1 MPILHRPTLTMK
13 LGLMQLFRWKRRE
26 TMSQDNRHSPSRP
39 HIVKAAGIDLDTLEV
54 MMSRRLHLVMRHTW
68 LVITFAVLLVAGLVV
83 LSVYLLEQKT
93 VFRVAVGPRD
103 SADVK
108 IVEILADKFARER
121 TSIKLIPVVQD
132 EPVNAKDIGGKPDF
146 DLAIIRSNLVIDAR
160 WPVVAILRQNVAVLM
175 VPAPGTR
182 GPVKTEAKRA
192 KPAVKIAKV
201 SDLLG
206 RRVGIVGESEASPDL
221 LHDILRQYNIPIDK
235 VDVVGV
241 ALKDLHDAIHD
252 NRIDAV
258 LVAGPVTGKAIADA
272 VAAASTDKQAPTFI
286 AVDQAEAIAQRLTA
300 YEKFSIVAGSFGGSP
315 AKPAEDM
322 DSLSFPQYIVAR
334 RSIDEGQIA
343 TFSKLL
349 YTSRQALAHDLPG
362 VVKIEKPA
370 TDKDSAVLVHP
381 GTETYLGDN
390 QKTFF
395 EKYGDGIFYG
405 LLILPFFGSGL
416 AALAGYLRADNSTRR
431 IRLLHR
437 LLTITKKARCAESV
451 DTVDGLQEE
460 CDDLVTETIHRAERD
475 KLDDT
480 AMAILNL
487 AINQARLA
495 ITDRRAALLL
505 RPLGESAAPRSG
517 PQPVNTPR
525 AASAP

>member
-1 MPILHRPTLTMK
+1 MK

-26 TMSQDNRHSPSRP
+26 SMSHDSRQAPSRP
-39 HIVKAAGIDLDTLEV
+39 HIVTAKGIDVDTLET
-54 MMSRRLHLVMRHTW
+54 MMGRRLRLILRHTW
-68 LVITFAVLLVAGLVV
+68 LVTIFAVLLLAGLIFLSIYMFSQQTV
-83 LSVYLLEQKT
+83 L
-93 VFRVAVGPRD
+93 RIAVGPHD

-108 IVEILADKFARER
+108 MVEILADKFARER
-121 TSIKLIPVVQD
+121 ASIKLVPVVQD
-132 EPVNAKDIGGKPDF
+132 DPVNAKDISGRPDF

-182 GPVKTEAKRA
+182 DPKSFDAKKNKLA
-192 KPAVKIAKV
+192 KITKV
-201 SDLLG
+201 PELAG
-206 RRVGIVGESEASPDL
+206 HRIGIVSESEASPDL
-221 LHDILRQYNIPIDK
+221 LHDILRQYNVPFNK
-235 VDVVGV
+235 VDVTEIDP
-241 ALKDLHDAIHD
+241 KDLPSAIRDNRVDAI
-252 NRIDAV
+252 

-286 AVDQAEAIAQRLTA
+286 AIDQAEAMAQRLTA

-322 DSLSFPQYIVAR
+322 DSLNFPQYIVAR
-334 RSIDEGQIA
+334 RSLDEGQIA

-362 VVKIEKPA
+362 VVKIEKPS

-381 GTETYLGDN
+381 GAESYLGDN

-395 EKYGDGIFYG
+395 EKYGDAIFYG

-431 IRLLHR
+431 MRLLQR
-437 LLTITKKARCAESV
+437 LLIITKKARCAESPELV
-451 DTVDGLQEE
+451 DDLQAE
-460 CDDLVTETIHRAERD
+460 CDDVVTETIHEAERN

-480 AMAILNL
+480 AMASFNL

-495 ITDRRAALLL
+495 ISDRRAALLL
-505 RPLGESAAPRSG
+505 RPLAESPPRTL
-517 PQPVNTPR
+517 PQAVNTPR
-525 AASAP
+525 QVASAP